1 MFRQLQPLALIVR
14 SDALPVDL
22 LRGFR
27 QRLID
32 EPADH
37 LTVFENER
45 HFMGTD
51 LEHGTRTLTA
61 AGTMTEA
68 RIEETCVMHAKLA
81 DQGVERHHFGR
92 MIGRH
97 AHGLARGQYVEL
109 ARIEDETAALEDRLP
124 IIEHVERTLAVDIDK
139 AGVTLGAITDRFAR
153 GTALKIDRKSKTIG
167 DIGPG
172 GGTER
177 FMCMQP
183 RYGVVGARHRALA
196 KADLGEPGARAH
208 ERREGPRTY

>member
-14 SDALPVDL
+14 TNALSIDL
-22 LRGFR
+22 PRRFG

-32 EPADH
+32 QPADH

-45 HFMGTD
+45 HLMGTD
-51 LEHGTRTLTA
+51 LEHGTGTLSA
-61 AGTMTEA
+61 AGTVTETG
-68 RIEETCVMHAKLA
+68 IEETGVVHAKLA
-81 DQGVERHHFGR
+81 DQRVERHHFGR

-139 AGVTLGAITDRFAR
+139 AGVTLGAI
-153 GTALKIDRKSKTIG
+153 
-167 DIGPG
+167 
-172 GGTER
+172 
-177 FMCMQP
+177 
-183 RYGVVGARHRALA
+183 
-196 KADLGEPGARAH
+196 
-208 ERREGPRTY
+208 